1 MAANTGNNEKDGGI
15 SDKLVG
21 FIQRNR
27 RVLWMV
33 TLGIVILLIAFIAGL
48 SIRDSLRLK
57 AITAVE
63 GFVKQ
68 YDALKKDAAAA
79 AAPKEE
85 VSLKETPEEEL
96 SAEPVPSES
105 DIAEAPAGEGE
116 ALPSPED
123 VQPLLDELSA
133 FAAKNA
139 SYAGARAY
147 ALLGTIY
154 GDLKQWAEAEAAYTA
169 AARRAPKIYL
179 APVSL
184 YNAAAAAEEQAL
196 PPALD
201 RAVSLYAE
209 CAGYP
214 EFPAAHRAQ
223 FAIGRI
229 EETRG
234 NDEAALES
242 YRKLISAW
250 PHETEWAKLAQN
262 RIIALTIREAG
273 N

>member
-1 MAANTGNNEKDGGI
+1 MAANTGNIEKDRGI
-15 SDKLVG
+15 SDKLVD

-57 AITAVE
+57 AITTVE

-68 YDALKKDAAAA
+68 YDALKKDAAVAA
-79 AAPKEE
+79 
-85 VSLKETPEEEL
+85 TPEGGT
-96 SAEPVPSES
+96 SQES
-105 DIAEAPAGEGE
+105 TVIAEVPEGEE
-116 ALPSPED
+116 ALPSQED
-123 VQPLLDELSA
+123 VQPLLDELNA
-133 FAAKNA
+133 FAAKNSA
-139 SYAGARAY
+139 YAGARAY

-154 GDLKQWAEAEAAYTA
+154 GDLKQWPEAEAAYTA

-184 YNAAAAAEEQAL
+184 YNAAALAEEQAD

-229 EETRG
+229 EESRG
-234 NDEAALES
+234 NGEAALEA
-242 YRKLISAW
+242 YRKLISTW
-250 PHETEWAKLAQN
+250 QNETEWANLAQN
-262 RIIALTIREAG
+262 RIIALTIQGAG